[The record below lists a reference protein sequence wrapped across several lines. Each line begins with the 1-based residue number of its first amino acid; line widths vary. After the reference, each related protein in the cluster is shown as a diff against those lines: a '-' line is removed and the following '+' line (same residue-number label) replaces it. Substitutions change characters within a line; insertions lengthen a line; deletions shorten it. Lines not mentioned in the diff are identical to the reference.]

1 MVMFCVCF
9 DRGDSMWCRFCVP
22 RKPLSSTPQAKAEAK
37 KRGTDNIKARLQFL
51 VEDEQLAKQLSGP
64 TRNGAINIHQRFDRH
79 KPQVDSP
86 LIWRAIK
93 PPKRYPV
100 YAPL

>member
-1 MVMFCVCF
+1 MMMRAD
-9 DRGDSMWCRFCVP
+9 DRHP
-22 RKPLSSTPQAKAEAK
+22 RVPLSQAKAEAK
-37 KRGTDNIKARLQFL
+37 KRGTDNVKARLQFL
-51 VEDEQLAKQLSGP
+51 VEDESLAKQLSGP
-64 TRNGAINIHQRFDRH
+64 TRNGAINIHQRFDRF

-93 PPKRYPV
+93 PPKRHPV

>member
-1 MVMFCVCF
+1 MASRHDALDTCMQFAQGCHLTCV
-9 DRGDSMWCRFCVP
+9 
-22 RKPLSSTPQAKAEAK
+22 STQAKAEAK
-37 KRGTDNIKARLQFL
+37 KRGTDNVKARLQFL
-51 VEDEQLAKQLSGP
+51 VEDDFLAKQLSGP

-93 PPKRYPV
+93 PPKRHPV